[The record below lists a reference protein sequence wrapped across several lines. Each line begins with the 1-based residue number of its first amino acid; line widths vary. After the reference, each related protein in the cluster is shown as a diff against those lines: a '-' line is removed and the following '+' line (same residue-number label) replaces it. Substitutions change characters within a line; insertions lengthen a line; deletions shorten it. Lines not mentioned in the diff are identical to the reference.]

1 MSFPEIK
8 RIFDT
13 TREEPSSKLKE
24 VVSKVRAVQNEENA
38 AKFLI
43 FSTFEQTRVRL
54 LKELAKEKL
63 KVAHVSSNMSP
74 GAQAQTVQNFTMD
87 PETTVLL
94 LSTQVAS
101 VGLNLTA
108 ANHIVFVDQPLSLT
122 QQKQAVGRCH
132 RIGQGRPVTVWS
144 FITADTIEAAIAA
157 ASAKQLQ
164 EVVDGQEAAGLDNAG
179 ADGNLKK
186 ARGRYLLGKQE
197 LMTYF
202 ELTPE
207 DIYDPLAAAAA
218 SR

>member
-1 MSFPEIK
+1 V
-8 RIFDT
+8 
-13 TREEPSSKLKE
+13 PSSKLKE
-24 VVSKVRAVQNEENA
+24 VVSKVLAVWNEENA
-38 AKFLI
+38 AKFLV

-54 LKELAKEKL
+54 EKELTKQKL
-63 KVAHVSSNMSP
+63 TVAHVSSSMSP
-74 GAQAQTVQNFTMD
+74 GAQSRLIQKFSMEPD
-87 PETTVLL
+87 CTVLL

-108 ANHIVFVDQPLSLT
+108 ANHIIFVDQPLSLT

-144 FITADTIEAAIAA
+144 FITANTIEAAIASA
-157 ASAKQLQ
+157 AAKQVQ
-164 EVVDGQEAAGLDNAG
+164 EVIDGQDAALDNAG
-179 ADGNLKK
+179 ADGHLKK

-202 ELTPE
+202 ELTAE
-207 DIYDPLAAAAA
+207 DIFDPLAAAA